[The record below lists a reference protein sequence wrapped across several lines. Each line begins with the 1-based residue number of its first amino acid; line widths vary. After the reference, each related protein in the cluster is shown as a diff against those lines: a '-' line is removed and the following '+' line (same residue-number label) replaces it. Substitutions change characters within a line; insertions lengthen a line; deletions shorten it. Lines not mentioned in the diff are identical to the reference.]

1 MKRVGGLFERIHD
14 RATLG
19 HAAWRA
25 AAGKRD
31 RKEVSSFLNDGD
43 RHLGDLAR
51 TLADG
56 SFRFDGYRSFPIR
69 DPKSRIIRA
78 PSFRDRVVH
87 HAMFAVA
94 GPVIER
100 GALPTS
106 FACRTGL
113 GQDAALRAARRAVA
127 GAEWFLG
134 LDIRKFY
141 DSIPHDLL
149 LRALERRFRE
159 RRLIAL
165 FQTLLDSY
173 QTVAGR
179 GLPIGALTSQILG
192 NFYLD
197 AVDRQVTG
205 AVPRVAYLR
214 YMDDILI
221 GGDRRSLLDCRKRI
235 TATLCG
241 LGLSLNGDGVMNRSV
256 VGAPWLGFVIYP
268 DRLRLNRRGRRRLRR
283 RVRALERGYR
293 QGMIPDTEL
302 QSRGLA
308 LFAHPRRGDDIAWRR
323 VVAALGCGADSPGE
337 VQGPQPRDPRRGVE
351 QHRREVPVGLPQQE
365 QAR

>member
-31 RKEVSSFLNDGD
+31 RSEVRAFLSDFD
-43 RHLGDLAR
+43 RQAGMLSR

-56 SFRFDGYRSFPIR
+56 SFRFAGYRSFPIR

-78 PSFRDRVVH
+78 PSCRDRVVH
-87 HAMFAVA
+87 HAILAVA
-94 GPVIER
+94 GPVLER

-106 FACRTGL
+106 FACRAGL
-113 GQDAALRAARRAVA
+113 GQDAALRAARQAAA

-134 LDIRKFY
+134 LDVHKYY

-149 LRALERRFRE
+149 LQALERRFRE
-159 RRLIAL
+159 RRLLAL

-179 GLPIGALTSQILG
+179 GLPIGALTSQFLG

-197 AVDRQVTG
+197 AVDRGVTS
-205 AVPRVAYLR
+205 AVRGVTYLR

-221 GGDRRSLLDCRKRI
+221 GGDRRSLVACRQRI
-235 TATLCG
+235 TAALCG

-268 DRLRLNRRGRRRLRR
+268 DRLRLNRRGRRRLCR

-293 QGMIPDTEL
+293 QGMIPEPEL
-302 QSRGLA
+302 QRRGLA
-308 LFAHPRRGDDIAWRR
+308 LFAHARRGDDIAWRK
-323 VVAALGCGADSPGE
+323 VVAAMGCGADPPGE